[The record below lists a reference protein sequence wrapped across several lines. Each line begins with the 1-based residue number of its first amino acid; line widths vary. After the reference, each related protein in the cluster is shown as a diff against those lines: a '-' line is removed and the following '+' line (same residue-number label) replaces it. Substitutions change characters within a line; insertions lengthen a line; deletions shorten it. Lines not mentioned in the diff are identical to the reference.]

1 MKSKKPATWSNVKAS
16 LSSMDRAG
24 LVGVIRDL
32 YEASA
37 ANRRFLHARFV
48 PAAATL
54 DEYRDLVEKAVFPDP
69 LSQRPIR
76 LRDAAATITDYKRS
90 TGDLAGVVDLL
101 LTFVEA
107 GTEQAADLGYGDDA
121 YFSTLERQLTA
132 AVSLLDALPGQMR
145 GKAQAR
151 LIRLAEYQDK
161 IGWGYGDYLADVA
174 AQVQR
179 RESKP
184 APNLADTRSNTQMEP
199 TRRLSRTIMS
209 RLRAAHLETLDRE
222 RAVRY
227 AFP

>member
-184 APNLADTRSNTQMEP
+184 AREP
-199 TRRLSRTIMS
+199 G
-209 RLRAAHLETLDRE
+209 
-222 RAVRY
+222 
-227 AFP
+227 

>member
-121 YFSTLERQLTA
+121 YFFDVGTTAHCRRVAARRVAGPDAWQSAGSSHSTRGI
-132 AVSLLDALPGQMR
+132 PGQ
-145 GKAQAR
+145 
-151 LIRLAEYQDK
+151 
-161 IGWGYGDYLADVA
+161 
-174 AQVQR
+174 
-179 RESKP
+179 
-184 APNLADTRSNTQMEP
+184 
-199 TRRLSRTIMS
+199 
-209 RLRAAHLETLDRE
+209 DRMG
-222 RAVRY
+222 VR
-227 AFP
+227 